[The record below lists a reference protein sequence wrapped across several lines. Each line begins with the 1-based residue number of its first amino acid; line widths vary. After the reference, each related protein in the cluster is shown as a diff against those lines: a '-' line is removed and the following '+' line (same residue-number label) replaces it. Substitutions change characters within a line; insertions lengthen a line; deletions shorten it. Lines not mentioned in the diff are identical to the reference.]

1 MSTEGGT
8 NTEGL
13 SPKVAVD
20 ELIAL
25 SDQAVITSKASID
38 ALLAG
43 SSAEPRWG
51 RYPELV
57 VHVEGTPETF
67 PRASYGVVQDPGVY
81 SSEIAQPALFR
92 YYLTEQ
98 LELLARRYP
107 VHISVRE
114 GSTIIPLQY
123 MSVMDDDALRTLPPG
138 VASALGSEA
147 PLVDILAVNDAI
159 ADGDLDAPFRPANPL
174 FLFSPLRTDLA
185 LQRLRHYT
193 GSNPA
198 DFQDYVLFTNY
209 ALHVDSFIE
218 YALELSRA
226 GGVDTSSGAAYTWIS
241 GPDGLGFPLSE
252 LNNERAQ
259 QLKSAGSD
267 AQMPAWHLF
276 AADSDTPGGATI
288 SGHGISLV
296 NIGVGPSNAKTITDC
311 VAVLRPHCWM
321 MVGHCAGLDAR
332 MNVGDLILPNSYLR
346 KDGVLDRYVSPDT
359 PVPALAEVQQAL
371 EVGIGSSYVELMGV
385 TPQMRTGTVMT
396 THDRN
401 WEYWPADE
409 IQGLLA
415 RTAVMSVEMESG
427 TIAANGYRYR
437 VPYGALLAVS
447 DKPLHNQPKLPT
459 MARQF
464 YQASKYHHF
473 LAAVHACQH
482 LANSPRAAHS
492 RKLRRVIGE
501 VPFR

>member
-1 MSTEGGT
+1 MP
-8 NTEGL
+8 L
-13 SPKVAVD
+13 SPGSLTPITAVE

-38 ALLAG
+38 ALIAG
-43 SSAEPRWG
+43 SDATPRWG

-57 VHVEGTPETF
+57 VHVEGTPERF
-67 PRASYGVVQDPGVY
+67 PRASFGVVHGPGEY
-81 SSEIAQPALFR
+81 SSEIAQPALYRR
-92 YYLTEQ
+92 YLVEQ
-98 LELLARRYP
+98 LQLLADRYP
-107 VHISVRE
+107 VRIEARE
-114 GSTIIPLQY
+114 GATVIPLQY
-123 MSVMDDDALRTLPPG
+123 MSVMDDDVLRTLPAG
-138 VASALGSEA
+138 AVDTLGHES
-147 PLVDILAVNDAI
+147 PMVDILRVTDAI
-159 ADGDLDAPFRPANPL
+159 ADGDLDAPDRPRNPL

-193 GSNPA
+193 ATDPA

-209 ALHVDSFIE
+209 ALHVDSFVE
-218 YALELSRA
+218 YACELARA
-226 GGVDTSSGAAYTWIS
+226 GGVDITTGAAYTWII
-241 GPDGLGFPLSE
+241 GPEGVSYPLSE
-252 LNNERAQ
+252 LDDEKAEHLRT
-259 QLKSAGSD
+259 AGVG
-267 AQMPAWHLF
+267 AQMPAWHLV
-276 AADSDTPGGATI
+276 AADSDTPGGAMV

-296 NIGVGPSNAKTITDC
+296 NIGVGPSNAKTITDG

-332 MNVGDLILPNSYLR
+332 MDVGDLILPNSYLR
-346 KDGVLDRYVSPDT
+346 KDGVLDRYVSLDT

-371 EVGIGSSYVELMGV
+371 EVGINSSYVELMGV

-401 WEYWPADE
+401 WEYWPAAE

-482 LANSPRAAHS
+482 LASSPRAAHS

>member
-1 MSTEGGT
+1 MSSATSNLG
-8 NTEGL
+8 
-13 SPKVAVD
+13 PRQAVD
-20 ELIAL
+20 ALIAL
-25 SDQAVITSKASID
+25 YDAAVITSRAGVEAVLSGRDASP
-38 ALLAG
+38 A
-43 SSAEPRWG
+43 WG

-57 VHVEGTPETF
+57 VTVHSMPERY
-67 PRASYGVVQDPGVY
+67 PRASYGVVPAPGTY
-81 SSEIAQPALFR
+81 TSEIAQPTLFR
-92 YYLTEQ
+92 RYLIEQ
-98 LELLARRYP
+98 LSLLAERYP
-107 VHISVRE
+107 LTIEVRP
-114 GSTIIPLQY
+114 GATIIPLQY
-123 MSVMDDDALRTLPPG
+123 LSIVDEHSVETLPME
-138 VASALGSEA
+138 AIQSLGDEA
-147 PLVDILAVNDAI
+147 PLVDILRVHDAI
-159 ADGDLDAPFRPANPL
+159 ADGDLDAENRPENPL

-185 LQRLRHYT
+185 LQRLRHYSGT
-193 GSNPA
+193 DPSA
-198 DFQDYVLFTNY
+198 FQDYVLFTNY
-209 ALHVDSFIE
+209 ALHVGSFID
-218 YALELSRA
+218 YAVELGRND
-226 GGVDTSSGAAYTWIS
+226 GVDRYTGAAYRRII
-241 GPDGLGFPLSE
+241 GPDGLSFALCDIDDT
-252 LNNERAQ
+252 AAA
-259 QLKSAGSD
+259 QLKAAGTS
-267 AQMPAWHLF
+267 AQMPAWHLV
-276 AADSDTPGGATI
+276 AADSDTPGGQSI

-311 VAVLRPHCWM
+311 IAVLRPHCWL

-332 MNVGDLILPNSYLR
+332 MDVGDLILPNSYLR
-346 KDGVLDRYVSPDT
+346 KDGVLDRYVSLDT

-371 EVGIGSSYVELMGV
+371 ETGIGSAYVEMMGV

-401 WEYWPADE
+401 WEYWPAKE
-409 IQGLLA
+409 IQSLLA

-473 LAAVHACQH
+473 LAAVHACQY